1 MHLLLIEDD
10 LTSDALHAGPAE
22 GFSCEWLRR
31 AQDALSRWPKRAQI
45 ACCWTWDCRQR
56 RFDLLRRWRRSDDAT
71 PVIVITARTAL
82 EPKLAGLDGGADDV
96 VLKPFAVPELVS
108 RASMPGSELRAPIP

>member
-10 LTSDALHAGPAE
+10 LDLGRALHAAFRQE

-31 AQDALSRWPKRAQI
+31 AQDAPVALAE
-45 ACCWTWDCRQR
+45 AGADCVLLDLGLPDGSG
-56 RFDLLRRWRRSDDAT
+56 FDLLRRWRRSDDAT

-82 EPKLAGLDGGADDV
+82 EDRLAGLNSPARFRRYPQHIVG
-96 VLKPFAVPELVS
+96 
-108 RASMPGSELRAPIP
+108 